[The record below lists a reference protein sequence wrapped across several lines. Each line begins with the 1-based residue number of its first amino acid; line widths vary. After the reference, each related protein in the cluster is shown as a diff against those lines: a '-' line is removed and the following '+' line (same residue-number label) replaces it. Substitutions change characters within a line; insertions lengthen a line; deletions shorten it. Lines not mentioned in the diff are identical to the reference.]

1 VANGPRQTREP
12 SPFRRLR
19 LFLRDHRILDAN
31 TRIPDGQSLATYLA
45 SRTRYVNIVDVDWV
59 GTGET
64 IAHMALKVDAVLWA
78 SSRDG
83 DVELSTA
90 IGAAGARTVHIEME
104 GGYLVSAHLLLVDN
118 QRLSDYLQSAPGF
131 IPLRGAE
138 LRPRG
143 TPLGDIVLNQTA
155 IQLVRERPGP
165 ADAADPHPR
174 DTSD

>member
-1 VANGPRQTREP
+1 MVSHEE

-19 LFLRDHRILDAN
+19 LFLRDHRILDAH
-31 TRIPDGQSLATYLA
+31 TRIPVGQSLGTYLA
-45 SRTRYVNIVDVDWV
+45 HRTRYVNIVDVDWV

-83 DVELSTA
+83 DVELCTS
-90 IGAAGARTVHIEME
+90 IGTAGARQVEIEME
-104 GGYLVSAHLLLVDN
+104 GGYLIAAELPLVEQ

-131 IPLRGAE
+131 IPLREAQ

-143 TPLGDIVLNQTA
+143 TALGDVVLNQAA
-155 IQLVRERPGP
+155 IQLVRERP
-165 ADAADPHPR
+165 A
-174 DTSD
+174 SD

>member
-1 VANGPRQTREP
+1 MVSQGDA

-31 TRIPDGQSLATYLA
+31 TRIPQGQSLATYLA
-45 SRTRYVNIVDVDWV
+45 SRTRYVNITDVDWV

-64 IAHMALKVDAVLWA
+64 FAHMALKVDAILWA
-78 SSRDG
+78 SSRHD

-90 IGAAGARTVHIEME
+90 IGSLGARQVDIEME
-104 GGYLVSAHLLLVDN
+104 GGYLVSADLLLVNN

-143 TPLGDIVLNQTA
+143 TALGDIVLNQTA
-155 IQLVRERPGP
+155 IQLVRERPNP
-165 ADAADPHPR
+165 P
-174 DTSD
+174 SDIAHQPDDSRSD